1 MYILGHTWYSSLIKR
16 RRRYDVWAIVKAD
29 GEVYQTYTEERWAVI
44 QLSLMRSRKVRG
56 SYEMKVVEL

>member
-1 MYILGHTWYSSLIKR
+1 M
-16 RRRYDVWAIVKAD
+16 WAIVKAD